1 MPLNRILALP
11 VLIGGIISGAA
22 IPALG
27 TTAIPLPTV
36 PTAAHPYF
44 KVGPAELPSA
54 PAAPA
59 GPAGPAVSAVSAAP
73 ARPAALA
80 IRVITGPAPYRA
92 GAVNRYTVLVRNEG
106 TTEATRVPVMLV
118 LPPSS
123 KAVRTFATGTAE
135 YGGVVW
141 TADIKPLQQLA
152 LRATAVA
159 RATSADIEKV
169 AATACILKTATTRQT
184 CAATLLRVVGIKS
197 RR

>member
-44 KVGPAELPSA
+44 KVGPAELP
-54 PAAPA
+54 AAPA
-59 GPAGPAVSAVSAAP
+59 GPAMSSGPAVSAAP

-80 IRVITGPAPYRA
+80 IRVIAGSAPYKA

-106 TTEATRVPVMLV
+106 TTEAARVPVLLV
-118 LPPSS
+118 MPPSS
-123 KAVRTFATGTAE
+123 KAIRTFATGTAE

>member
-22 IPALG
+22 GPALG
-27 TTAIPLPTV
+27 ATSIPLPTA
-36 PTAAHPYF
+36 PHPF
-44 KVGPAELPSA
+44 LNARPVALR
-54 PAAPA
+54 AAP
-59 GPAGPAVSAVSAAP
+59 VKT
-73 ARPAALA
+73 AALA
-80 IRVITGPAPYRA
+80 IRVVAGSAPYRA

-123 KAVRTFATGTAE
+123 KAIRAFATGTAG

-169 AATACILKTATTRQT
+169 AATACVLKTATTRQT
-184 CAATLLRVVGIKS
+184 CAAILLRVVGIKS

>member
-1 MPLNRILALP
+1 
-11 VLIGGIISGAA
+11 
-22 IPALG
+22 
-27 TTAIPLPTV
+27 
-36 PTAAHPYF
+36 
-44 KVGPAELPSA
+44 
-54 PAAPA
+54 
-59 GPAGPAVSAVSAAP
+59 
-73 ARPAALA
+73 
-80 IRVITGPAPYRA
+80 
-92 GAVNRYTVLVRNEG
+92 VRNEG